1 MGVLTE
7 LSLEDAGGLCERWG
21 VALRTLAPVAAGSVN
36 SSFALDGTDGAR
48 WFLRVYEEQGVDGAR
63 REAAMLA
70 HLAARGVPTPFPR
83 ALRDVPGTYVQ
94 LHRDKPA
101 VLFPWVPGTMACQ
114 RSVTAGRAFAVGQ
127 ALARVHRAGEGL
139 VGLQPS
145 RFGPEALRL
154 RLEALRGV
162 DLTRELRGVV
172 DGLLARIEA
181 LDPRT
186 TPRDQG
192 LIHGD
197 LFRDNVLWEGDALT
211 ALLDFESASLGS
223 FVFDLLVTV
232 LAWCY
237 GDALDLALARRMVEG
252 YRAERALSAREV
264 AELPEAAR
272 RAALRFTVTRVT
284 DFELRRGAGGVYKDY
299 RRFLGRLQALEALG
313 SPRLLEG
320 LGLS

>member
-1 MGVLTE
+1 
-7 LSLEDAGGLCERWG
+7 
-21 VALRTLAPVAAGSVN
+21 
-36 SSFALDGTDGAR
+36 
-48 WFLRVYEEQGVDGAR
+48 
-63 REAAMLA
+63 
-70 HLAARGVPTPFPR
+70 
-83 ALRDVPGTYVQ
+83 
-94 LHRDKPA
+94 
-101 VLFPWVPGTMACQ
+101 
-114 RSVTAGRAFAVGQ
+114 
-127 ALARVHRAGEGL
+127 
-139 VGLQPS
+139 
-145 RFGPEALRL
+145 
-154 RLEALRGV
+154 
-162 DLTRELRGVV
+162 VV

-181 LDPRT
+181 LDPRAA
-186 TPRDQG
+186 PRDQG

-223 FVFDLLVTV
+223 FGFDLLVTV

-320 LGLS
+320 LGLA